1 MDRIK
6 ECIRKVNTMNYINC
20 TDGKSDNIPSDTN
33 DLVDDDHIAWP
44 HVLSEGLIDDDHIAC
59 PHSILDESIEIDTK
73 TIDDKSERLFIL
85 VPMCDGFMSH
95 EHRFGK
101 PPPKEKYHCSLCL
114 GNWIRNPRIFAK
126 CKNCEYSL
134 CERCYELDV
143 IPFDK

>member
-6 ECIRKVNTMNYINC
+6 DCIRRVNTMNNVNYVKC
-20 TDGKSDNIPSDTN
+20 LDAKPDNIPCKTSDTN

-44 HVLSEGLIDDDHIAC
+44 H
-59 PHSILDESIEIDTK
+59 ILNESIEVDTLREN
-73 TIDDKSERLFIL
+73 KSEQLFIL
-85 VPMCDGFMSH
+85 VPVCEGFMSH

-101 PPPKEKYHCSLCL
+101 PPPREKYFCSLCM
-114 GNWIRNPRIFAK
+114 GNWIRNSRIFAK
-126 CKNCEYSL
+126 CKNCEYAL